1 MSASGWAHYDFQLH
15 SSKAE
20 PEKFGFCH
28 CILCALGIVRCAW
41 AQVPL
46 DGVYHLSPWLEY
58 VLCVTKITIVSK
70 LWRHFV
76 GLAASNR
83 YYFLD
88 SVSSVSLLH
97 SISDEEV
104 LSCEHTMDLGMT
116 QRKSQQQ
123 KFGILLCSLCVLS
136 FTFSGFLQ
144 FSIDQRISIN

>member
-1 MSASGWAHYDFQLH
+1 M
-15 SSKAE
+15 
-20 PEKFGFCH
+20 
-28 CILCALGIVRCAW
+28 
-41 AQVPL
+41 
-46 DGVYHLSPWLEY
+46 
-58 VLCVTKITIVSK
+58 SK